1 MYLIFEAM
9 KKILSLLLFAAFSN
23 VIVAQDIPVE
33 ILNTQ
38 DSIKV
43 LLTKDL
49 QKVYPHKV
57 KAKQTLYSIAKLFE
71 LPVTYLRKI
80 NRLEK
85 DAALDLNQEIFIPL
99 RDNLIRTDKPANV
112 EDYIPVVY
120 KVKSKETIFRIS
132 RIYFD
137 IETDQLKS
145 NNQLT
150 EDKLDIGQYLTIGW
164 FKINTGST
172 LEQENMDLDSVI
184 VETVED
190 SIARIDTSFVVI
202 KPKYKKGI
210 AYWDK
215 SSATN
220 QLFVLHKTAKVN
232 SEIELY
238 NPVQGIRTMAKVV
251 AHIPRNTYPDDIDV
265 ILSPATAKQ
274 LGALDSRFLV
284 EMKYFE

>member
-1 MYLIFEAM
+1 MI
-9 KKILSLLLFAAFSN
+9 SFSSA
-23 VIVAQDIPVE
+23 IIAQDKPVA
-33 ILNTQ
+33 IMGPQ

-43 LLTKDL
+43 ILTKEL
-49 QKVYPHKV
+49 QKVYPHTV
-57 KAKQTLYSIAKLFE
+57 KAKQTLYSISKLFE

-80 NRLEK
+80 NRIEK
-85 DAALDLNQEIFIPL
+85 NQALDLNQEIYIPL
-99 RDNLIRTDKPANV
+99 RDNLIRADKPTNL

-120 KVKSKETIFRIS
+120 KVKPKETIFRIS

-137 IETDQLKS
+137 IETEQLKQ

-164 FKINTGST
+164 FKVAGGTIAPEISPAA
-172 LEQENMDLDSVI
+172 DSML

-190 SIARIDTSFVVI
+190 SLARVDTSFVVI

-210 AYWDK
+210 AFWDK
-215 SSATN
+215 SSTTN

-251 AHIPRNTYPDDIDV
+251 ANIPRNTYPADIDV